1 MSRATIT
8 VVLTA
13 MLNGWVLL
21 TTCAAAVDP
30 APELALCRGKPT
42 VMAALS
48 RATTQARAVPER
60 QRLTVQLSPEKS
72 VALPGTSPDLD
83 KERAKAKGPT
93 YAGVVRLEVTRPGI
107 YRVGTDRDAWVDI
120 ATASG
125 KLLDPAPEEGTFTL
139 RRRAKDPSL
148 HPSRRWQLLAAGCS
162 QFQARHPPHDHTGRL
177 SSGNL
182 DRRNPLSASP

>member
-125 KLLDPAPEEGTFTL
+125 KLLDPAPEEGTFTCDG
-139 RRRAKDPSL
+139 AQKI
-148 HPSRRWQLLAAGCS
+148 LLYTLPAAGS
-162 QFQARHPPHDHTGRL
+162 YWLQVAL
-177 SSGNL
+177 SSKR
-182 DRRNPLSASP
+182 DIPLTIIRAD